1 VGFFLASS
9 LPALASPPW
18 VTQKPTLS
26 ISSGSATHK
35 VSAVIIK
42 KRMTLTVGQSDTLT
56 VKIAPAKAA
65 HNVTWAS
72 SNTAVATVDS
82 NGKVVSV
89 SAGTAYVTVTT
100 ADGSK
105 AATCTVIVGAA
116 NVAVTGVTLDQ
127 STLSLTAGGATG
139 TLTATVAPST
149 ATNQNVTWTSS
160 DPNVATVDANGVL
173 TPVAAGTV
181 TITVTTADGLKT
193 ATCTVN
199 VVATPVISNVTISS
213 SNADN
218 TKAMNGDTITLTFT
232 SSEPV
237 TKLSNFKINS
247 SNPDTFTNV
256 GNVYTATHLV
266 DSGDLI
272 TGVPATFQ
280 INVKN
285 AAGLYSQTVETT
297 SDGSSVSVVWSAA
310 EQAVVKAETSKLP
323 ADVEA
328 AKTLV
333 DALAA
338 DVAPDTTKADL
349 LVRLDAVIPPVI
361 SNAALRSNTNPQL
374 FVDFQIDKDINI
386 STASKGNVLIS
397 YQIKQQDGTYLE
409 VYKKDKN
416 WSGYLNTY
424 TGEPQAGQ
432 EIKYGPG
439 PGGENYLAVLPQGET
454 ISTSVSNKTWL
465 TDLSKL
471 KVVITVTDN
480 AGHASTIEL
489 FI

>member
-1 VGFFLASS
+1 MKQKTKALCSTVCLVGFFLASS

-18 VTQKPTLS
+18 VTQKPTQS

-42 KRMTLTVGQSDTLT
+42 KRMTLTVGQNDTLT
-56 VKIAPAKAA
+56 VKIAPAKAD

-82 NGKVVSV
+82 NGKVVGV

-116 NVAVTGVTLDQ
+116 NVAVTGVTLNQ
-127 STLSLTAGGATG
+127 STLSLTAGGTTG
-139 TLTATVAPST
+139 TLTTTVVPST

-160 DPNVATVDANGVL
+160 DPNVATVDANGVV

-199 VVATPVISNVTISS
+199 VVAAPVISNVTISS

-272 TGVPATFQ
+272 TGVSATFQ

-297 SDGSSVSVVWSAA
+297 SDGSAVTIIA
-310 EQAVVKAETSKLP
+310 EYARISKVTISSNNTTDP
-323 ADVEA
+323 
-328 AKTLV
+328 
-333 DALAA
+333 
-338 DVAPDTTKADL
+338 TKATIGDTITL
-349 LVRLDAVIPPVI
+349 KFTTDEAVTKL
-361 SNAALRSNTNPQL
+361 SNFKINSSNPDSFAEVN
-374 FVDFQIDKDINI
+374 N
-386 STASKGNVLIS
+386 N
-397 YQIKQQDGTYLE
+397 DGTYTNTATHF
-409 VYKKDKN
+409 VD
-416 WSGYLNTY
+416 SGDPVTNAPATFQINVDNT
-424 TGEPQAGQ
+424 AG
-432 EIKYGPG
+432 IYSPT
-439 PGGENYLAVLPQGET
+439 VET
-454 ISTSVSNKTWL
+454 TSDGS
-465 TDLSKL
+465 
-471 KVVITVTDN
+471 TVT
-480 AGHASTIEL
+480 IQ
-489 FI
+489 